1 MRTLNRRQ
9 FLSFAERARPPP
21 SDYWVHVAREAMAC
35 RFEVTLPAS
44 DPGGIAA
51 ARSALDEIE
60 RLEAQLTVYQESS
73 EVSSI
78 NRRAGEA
85 AVAVEPSLFNLL
97 VLAEKLHRETD
108 GTFDLTSGP
117 LIRCWGFFQREGRI
131 PGPEELEAARR
142 RVGMSNLIV
151 NAADRTVRF
160 LRPGVE
166 INLGAIGKG
175 HALDVVAANLRARKV
190 RTALLS
196 GGSSSVV
203 AVGGDDQGWVI
214 GIRHPRKRDSRV
226 ATLRLKDSALATSG
240 AGEQYFVSENR
251 RYGHILDPRSG
262 VPARGVAGV
271 TVVATSGAVADAL
284 STAFFVGGSELANRY
299 CGNHPD
305 VLALIVP
312 EHPTSR
318 PEIFGSHPRAR
329 IESLAMD

>member
-9 FLSFAERARPPP
+9 FLSFAERARPAP
-21 SDYWVHVAREAMAC
+21 SGYWVHVAREAMAC

-85 AVAVEPSLFNLL
+85 AVEVEPSLFNLL
-97 VLAEKLHRETD
+97 SLAEKLHRETD
-108 GTFDLTSGP
+108 GAFDLTLGP

-142 RVGMSNLIV
+142 RVGMSNLMV

-175 HALDVVAANLRARKV
+175 HALDQVCANLRRRKV
-190 RTALLS
+190 SNALLS
-196 GGSSSVV
+196 GGSSSIV
-203 AVGGDDQGWVI
+203 AIGGDDQGWAV

-226 ATLRLKDSALATSG
+226 ATLRLRDSALATSG
-240 AGEQYFVSENR
+240 AGEQYFVSESR

-262 VPARGVAGV
+262 VPARGIAGV

-284 STAFFVGGSELANRY
+284 STAFFVGGSELAERY

-312 EHPTSR
+312 EDPTSR

>member
-1 MRTLNRRQ
+1 
-9 FLSFAERARPPP
+9 
-21 SDYWVHVAREAMAC
+21 VHVAREAMAC

-44 DPGGIAA
+44 EPGGIAA

-60 RLEAQLTVYQESS
+60 RLEAQLTVYRESS
-73 EVSSI
+73 EVSAI

-97 VLAEKLHRETD
+97 SLAEELHRETA
-108 GTFDLTSGP
+108 GAFDLTLGP
-117 LIRCWGFFQREGRI
+117 LIRCWGFFRREGRI

-142 RVGMSNLIV
+142 RVGMSNLEL

-160 LRPGVE
+160 LCPGVE

-175 HALDVVAANLRARKV
+175 HALDQVCANLRGRKV
-190 RTALLS
+190 GNALLS

-203 AVGGDDQGWVI
+203 AVGGDDGGWLV
-214 GIRHPRKRDSRV
+214 GVRHPRKRDSRV
-226 ATLRLKDSALATSG
+226 ATLRIKDSALATSG
-240 AGEQYFVSENR
+240 AGEQYFLSENR

-262 VPARGVAGV
+262 VPARGIAGV

-284 STAFFVGGSELANRY
+284 STAFFVGGSELADRY

-305 VLALIVP
+305 VLALVVP
-312 EHPTSR
+312 EDPTSG

-329 IESLAMD
+329 IESLATD

>member
-1 MRTLNRRQ
+1 
-9 FLSFAERARPPP
+9 
-21 SDYWVHVAREAMAC
+21 MAC

-44 DPGGIAA
+44 DSGGIAA
-51 ARSALDEIE
+51 ARSALDEID

-97 VLAEKLHRETD
+97 SLAKKLHRETD
-108 GTFDLTSGP
+108 GAFDLTTGP
-117 LIRCWGFFQREGRI
+117 LIRCWGFFRRQGRI

-142 RVGMSNLIV
+142 RVGMSHLAL

-175 HALDVVAANLRARKV
+175 HALDVVSANLRARKV
-190 RTALLS
+190 TTALLS

-203 AVGGDDQGWVI
+203 AVGGDDQGWVV

-226 ATLRLKDSALATSG
+226 ATLRFKDSALATSG

-262 VPARGVAGV
+262 VPARGVACV

-284 STAFFVGGSELANRY
+284 STAFFVGGSELAGRY

-305 VLALIVP
+305 VLALILP
-312 EHPTSR
+312 EDPASR